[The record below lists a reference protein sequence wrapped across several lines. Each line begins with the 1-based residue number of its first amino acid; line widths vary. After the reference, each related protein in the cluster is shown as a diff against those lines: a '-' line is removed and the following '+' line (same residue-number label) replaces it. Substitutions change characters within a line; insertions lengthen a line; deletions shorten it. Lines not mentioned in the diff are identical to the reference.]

1 MSLQETVQVIFN
13 IIHDLANHSH
23 GISRREIVEKYRI
36 VESTAHKYIRLIE
49 DMGVPIYVEGQR
61 YLLDE
66 SYVVDLKLTSE
77 EGEFLFL
84 ALERALTS
92 HTAQSQVAR
101 SLIDKLA
108 RKLHPHLGG
117 ELQDRFRF
125 QQVNLEAARIFTT
138 LVQAKRRRREAWV
151 DYLPLNRA
159 EASRWRIRPYRF
171 VSNPLSD
178 GFYVLCE
185 GRRDAESYISL
196 SLKLDRIQAVRLTD
210 EQFDIADIARF
221 QTRFGRSWGVWSGGR
236 DPVPVVL
243 RFEPRHYDRLLES
256 IWHPTQRIHTDADG
270 YVVFRVKVSA
280 PQEMTPWIRSWGSG
294 VVVEEPPEL
303 RQRVIRSVMRQ
314 ARQYGLGLE
323 GAAPDGSLLYQLW
336 AKREPRG
343 KPKAE
348 TTSCHL
354 LIYHLLD
361 VAAVACRMWDDALS
375 EAQRTWLA
383 KALGLEE
390 EAARQQLALLAAA
403 HDIGKATPAF
413 QKKARDLYDALCQAD
428 ESLREKH
435 INCDDHG
442 ILSAVIL
449 RRWLMDDIGV
459 DKMRA
464 NQLAAVIGGHHGTW
478 ITTTQAKNVQT
489 GKENWKALQKELID
503 QLQALLEVPDIALP
517 EDDERFNVFAAFL
530 SGFVSVCDWLGSN
543 QNFFNNE
550 NEIIASPEYFQG
562 ALAQATR
569 ALHELRFIGWAADK
583 REPAF
588 GEAFRYLELEANELQ
603 RAAIEHLAELEQMPR
618 LILVEYLTGG
628 GKTELALHIGDRL
641 LNRFGLSGAYIA
653 MPTQA
658 TSNQMFERFAAYLG
672 NRYPHQNINLHLLH
686 AQADQLESYQQLQPQ
701 ADHEGN
707 ESGLTAEDWFGQNRK
722 RALLAPFGVGTID
735 QAMLSVLQAKHHFV
749 RQYALSQKL
758 VIFDEIHSY
767 DTYMNVIIE
776 RLFNW
781 LQALRSPMI
790 LLSATLSRKGR
801 QELLQAVGAKDD
813 MPEVRYPRL
822 TVVEHDGKVR
832 AHCLPRPATRAV
844 HIQHIPPGLDSLLD
858 AIRPHYEQS
867 GCIAVVCNTVN
878 ESIEIARFLR
888 EAEGINEDNVWLF
901 HARFPPVWRSKIE
914 EKVKAAFGK
923 EDGQRP
929 KRKILVATQ
938 IIEQSLDLDFDLMIS
953 RTAPIDLLIQRVGRL
968 HRHEDRKR
976 PEHLAEPTLLLRDPE
991 ISDGI
996 PDFGVDEAVYERF
1009 FLLKTWLKLREM
1021 SELRTPDDVDEL
1033 MDFVYSKDVEI
1044 DGIDEAYREALMAAG
1059 AELGLGNANSAFRGG
1074 QYVIGKPQKK
1084 RLIGRYSAELT
1095 DDEERNIA
1103 TRDISP
1109 GLDIIC
1115 VIDERLSSLIQ
1126 DKPNRHQ
1133 VTELLRFKIAIRHR
1147 VKDDLEQLKENPH
1160 WQKLPQLK
1168 FSRAVIFD
1176 GDHFD
1181 VPDSPYTLQLT
1192 KDYGLEIEEG

>member
-1 MSLQETVQVIFN
+1 MSLQETVKVIFN
-13 IIHDLANHSH
+13 IIHDLANHPH

-117 ELQDRFRF
+117 ELQDRFRAG
-125 QQVNLEAARIFTT
+125 QVNAEAARIFTT

-185 GRRDAESYISL
+185 GRRDAETYISL

-221 QTRFGRSWGVWSGGR
+221 QSDFGRSWGVWSGGR
-236 DPVPVVL
+236 DPVSVVL

-270 YVVFRVKVSA
+270 YVIFRAKVSEPA
-280 PQEMTPWIRSWGSG
+280 EMVPWIRSWGSG
-294 VVVEEPPEL
+294 VVVEEPENL
-303 RQRVIRSVMRQ
+303 RRRIMYSLRRQ
-314 ARQYGLGLE
+314 ARNYGL
-323 GAAPDGSLLYQLW
+323 SLDNNNNGESMLHLLW
-336 AKREPRG
+336 AKYDRKNGDWHP
-343 KPKAE
+343 
-348 TTSCHL
+348 

-375 EAQRTWLA
+375 EAQRTWLQEL
-383 KALGLEE
+383 LGLDE
-390 EAARQQLALLAAA
+390 EAARRQLALLAAA
-403 HDIGKATPAF
+403 HDIGKATPGF
-413 QKKARDLYDALCQAD
+413 QKKVADRYDPLCQAD
-428 ESLREKH
+428 GGLREKQTYV
-435 INCDDHG
+435 DDHG

-449 RRWLMDDIGV
+449 KRWLKDKDI
-459 DKMRA
+459 KPMRA
-464 NQLAAVIGGHHGTW
+464 SQLAAVIGGHHGTW
-478 ITTTQAKNVQT
+478 ITTAEMQDATQSAGKAKWRDLQD
-489 GKENWKALQKELID
+489 EICRCLEDALG
-503 QLQALLEVPDIALP
+503 ASAIALP
-517 EDDERFNVFAAFL
+517 TATADFNTFAAFL
-530 SGFVSVCDWLGSN
+530 SGFVSVCDWIGSDSTFFLFEERTIDLQEYLKRSQEYAQEAVSELG
-543 QNFFNNE
+543 F
-550 NEIIASPEYFQG
+550 
-562 ALAQATR
+562 
-569 ALHELRFIGWAADK
+569 HGWKPGK
-583 REPAF
+583 RQPDFESAF
-588 GEAFRYLELEANELQ
+588 GFPPNALQ
-603 RAAIEHLAELEQMPR
+603 STGFNTLNPLQQAPR
-618 LILVEYLTGG
+618 LILIEYPTGE
-628 GKTELALHIGDRL
+628 GKTELALHIADL
-641 LNRFGLSGAYIA
+641 LINRFDLSGSYIA

-658 TSNQMFERFAAYLG
+658 TSNQMFGRIVDYLEK
-672 NRYPHQNINLHLLH
+672 RYPHDTINLHLVH
-686 AQADQLESYQQLQPQ
+686 GQADQQPLYQQMQARPQ
-701 ADHEGN
+701 REGD
-707 ESGLTAEDWFGQNRK
+707 ESVVTAADWFQNRK

-790 LLSATLSRKGR
+790 LLSATLSRQGR
-801 QELLQAVGAKDD
+801 QELLQAVGAKGD
-813 MPEVRYPRL
+813 MPQVRYPRL
-822 TVVEHDGKVR
+822 TVVEHNGKVR
-832 AHCLPRPATRAV
+832 VHELPQPATRAV
-844 HIQHIPPGLDSLLD
+844 HIQHIPPDLECLLD

-888 EAEGINEDNVWLF
+888 EAEGINEDDVWLF
-901 HARFPPVWRSKIE
+901 HARFPPVWRKEIE
-914 EKVKAAFGK
+914 DRVLDAFGK
-923 EDGQRP
+923 DADAGARP
-929 KRKILVATQ
+929 KQKILVATQ

-968 HRHEDRKR
+968 HRHKREDR
-976 PEHLAEPTLLLRDPE
+976 PAHLQQPTLLWREPE
-991 ISDGI
+991 IGEGGL
-996 PDFGVDEAVYERF
+996 PNFGVDKVIYQRF
-1009 FLLKTWLKLREM
+1009 FLLKTWLKLRDM
-1021 SELRTPDDVDEL
+1021 KALRSPEDIDAL
-1033 MDFVYSKDVEI
+1033 MDYVYSEDCEPEEI
-1044 DGIDEAYREALMAAG
+1044 AAALQAARDEMN
-1059 AELGLGNANSAFRGG
+1059 LGDANSAFRGG
-1074 QYVIGKPQKK
+1074 QHVIGAPGDP
-1084 RLIGRYSAELT
+1084 RLIGRRSALLP
-1095 DDEERNIA
+1095 DDEERHVA
-1103 TRDISP
+1103 TRDIRP
-1109 GLDIIC
+1109 GIDVIC
-1115 VIDERLSSLIQ
+1115 VVDESLRSMIERPPSK
-1126 DKPNRHQ
+1126 DDIA
-1133 VTELLRFKIAIRHR
+1133 TLLRHKVTIRNAP
-1147 VKDDLEQLKENPH
+1147 VKAALEALPEHGSWASK
-1160 WQKLPQLK
+1160 PQLRYA
-1168 FSRAVIFD
+1168 RAVTFD
-1176 GDHFD
+1176 GDRFKA
-1181 VPDSPYTLQLT
+1181 PNSPYTLRLT
-1192 KDYGLEIEEG
+1192 REYGLEFLDEEGA